1 MSAAEQEQ
9 RYEVRSWDGSFVT
22 YPRATAEAHSIDE
35 VVAIMRDRG
44 RYPSPVRARG
54 SGHSPANC
62 GEADGG
68 TIVDMRRMNRILH
81 VGADT
86 ITAEGGALYID
97 IAQELERHGL
107 QVHVNTEIG
116 CLTIGSGA
124 CCATKD
130 ASMPGELG
138 QISSY
143 VVGMKIV
150 TPAGDILEVGEDDPG
165 LLQAARSS
173 YGLFGIVCEVTLRAC
188 PLRQLSVQH
197 RTFRVAQ
204 FADLLPE
211 LIASNASLMFY
222 LYPFLDRVSVEFRQ
236 YVGDARAP
244 GAERPNRTTW
254 KLRNFTW
261 RTVAP
266 AVARFAEACIPWRA
280 GRYVLLNWFDTT
292 LHVSVDRLLRSPVTL
307 PPDQMIRYPDKAG
320 WTGFTS
326 SIWAFPEPVFG
337 RALNDYCQFVRRYD
351 RDRRWRPN
359 MLAVGYRVA
368 QDTSSLLSYTY
379 DGPVLT
385 IDPVCT
391 GTKGWVE
398 FLDAFNVFCS
408 ERGGSPLLNQTRGV
422 TPEMARRAFGERLAT
437 LEGYRRRFDPEGRV
451 LNDFFRVLLPVADPE
466 AVTEVGPPPDPGG

>member
-1 MSAAEQEQ
+1 MRAAAGEKAI
-9 RYEVRSWDGSFVT
+9 EVKSWDGTFVT
-22 YPRATAEAHSIDE
+22 RPRAHTRPASIDD
-35 VVAIMRDRG
+35 VVAIMRDPE
-44 RYPSPVRARG
+44 RYPAPVRARG

-68 TIVDMRRMNRILH
+68 TIVDMRGMSRILH
-81 VGADT
+81 VGEDT

-97 IAQELERHGL
+97 LARELERRDL

-124 CCATKD
+124 CCTTKD
-130 ASMPGELG
+130 ASMPGEHG
-138 QISSY
+138 QISAY

-150 TPAGDILEVGEDDPG
+150 TPSGDVLEVTEDDPE

-173 YGLFGIVCEVTLRAC
+173 FGLFGIVCEVTLRAR
-188 PLRQLSVQH
+188 PLQQLSVQH

-211 LIASNASLMFY
+211 LIETDASLMFY
-222 LYPFLDRVSVEFRQ
+222 LFPFVDRVSVEFRQ
-236 YVGDARAP
+236 YVGDARGP

-254 KLRNFTW
+254 RLRNFTW

-266 AVARFAEACIPWRA
+266 GAARFAEACIPWRPA
-280 GRYVLLNWFDTT
+280 RYQFLNWFDSS
-292 LHVSVDRLLRSPVTL
+292 LHVAVDRLLRSPVTL

-326 SIWAFPEPVFG
+326 SIWGFPEPVFG
-337 RALNDYCQFVRRYD
+337 RALNDYCDFVRRYD
-351 RDRRWRPN
+351 RDHKWRAN
-359 MLAVGYRVA
+359 MLAVGYRVER
-368 QDTSSLLSYTY
+368 DTSSLLSYSY

-391 GTKGWVE
+391 GTNGWVD

-408 ERGGSPLLNQTRGV
+408 ERGASPLLNQTRGV
-422 TPEMARRAFGERLAT
+422 TREMARRAFGDRLDV
-437 LEGYRRRFDPEGRV
+437 LEAHRRQIDPSDRV
-451 LNDFFRVLLPVADPE
+451 LSGFFRDLLPAATPAGDVAG
-466 AVTEVGPPPDPGG
+466 AAT

>member
-1 MSAAEQEQ
+1 MSATEQQ
-9 RYEVRSWDGSFVT
+9 RLEVKSWDGSFVT
-22 YPRATAEAHSIDE
+22 HPRATAEVHSIED
-35 VVAIMRDRG
+35 VVAIMRDPE

-68 TIVDMRRMNRILH
+68 TIVDMLPMNRILD

-86 ITAEGGALYID
+86 VTAEGGALYID
-97 IAQELERHGL
+97 IAKELERHGL

-130 ASMPGELG
+130 ASMPGEFG

-150 TPAGDILEVGEDDPG
+150 TPSGDVVEVGEDDPE

-173 YGLFGIVCEVTLRAC
+173 YGLFGIVCEVTLRTR
-188 PLRQLSVQH
+188 PLQQLAVEH

-204 FADLLPE
+204 FVDLLPE
-211 LIASNASLMFY
+211 LIATDASLMFY
-222 LYPFLDRVSVEFRQ
+222 LFPFLDRVSVEFRT
-236 YVGDARAP
+236 YVGEARAP

-266 AVARFAEACIPWRA
+266 GFARFAEACIPWRPA
-280 GRYVLLNWFDTT
+280 RYQLLNWFDSS
-292 LHVSVDRLLRSPVTL
+292 LHVAVDRLLRSPVTL
-307 PPDQMIRYPDKAG
+307 PPDQMIRYPKKAG
-320 WTGFTS
+320 FTGFTS
-326 SIWAFPEPVFG
+326 SIWGFPQPLFG
-337 RALNDYCQFVRRYD
+337 RALSDYCDFVRSYD
-351 RDRRWRPN
+351 RNNGWRPN
-359 MLAVGYRVA
+359 MLAVGYRVEH
-368 QDTSSLLSYTY
+368 DTSSLLSYSY

-391 GTKGWVE
+391 GTQGLARFSRRVQR
-398 FLDAFNVFCS
+398 LLQQAGRVSPCS
-408 ERGGSPLLNQTRGV
+408 T
-422 TPEMARRAFGERLAT
+422 RRA
-437 LEGYRRRFDPEGRV
+437 V
-451 LNDFFRVLLPVADPE
+451 
-466 AVTEVGPPPDPGG
+466 

>member
-1 MSAAEQEQ
+1 MSPTKEE
-9 RYEVRSWDGSFVT
+9 RIEVRSWDGTFVT
-22 YPRATAEAHSIDE
+22 YPRAHAHATSIDDL
-35 VVAIMRDRG
+35 VAIMRDPES
-44 RYPSPVRARG
+44 YPSPVRARG

-68 TIVDMRRMNRILH
+68 TIVDMRTMNRILR
-81 VGADT
+81 VDGDT
-86 ITAEGGALYID
+86 ITAEGGVLYIEL
-97 IAQELERHGL
+97 ARELERHGL
-107 QVHVNTEIG
+107 QLHVNTEIG

-130 ASMPGELG
+130 ASMPGEHG
-138 QISSY
+138 QISAY

-150 TPAGDILEVGEDDPG
+150 TPSGDVLEVGEDDPE

-173 YGLFGIVCEVTLRAC
+173 YGLFGIVAEVTVRAR
-188 PLRQLSVQH
+188 PMQQLSVEH
-197 RTFRVAQ
+197 RTYRVAQ

-211 LIASNASLMFY
+211 LIATSDASLMFY
-222 LYPFLDRVSVEFRQ
+222 LFPFLDRVSVEFRR
-236 YVGDARAP
+236 YVGDAAGP
-244 GAERPNRTTW
+244 WAERPNRTTW

-266 AVARFAEACIPWRA
+266 GVARFAEACVPWRPA
-280 GRYVLLNWFDTT
+280 RYQLLNWFDTS
-292 LHVSVDRLLRSPVTL
+292 LHVAVDRLLRSPVTL

-326 SIWAFPEPVFG
+326 SIWGFPQPVFG
-337 RALNDYCQFVRRYD
+337 RALTDYCDFMRRYD
-351 RDRRWRPN
+351 RDHKWRPN
-359 MLAVGYRVA
+359 MLAVGYRVE

-391 GTKGWVE
+391 GTPGWVE

-408 ERGGSPLLNQTRGV
+408 ERGASPLLNQTRGV
-422 TPEMARRAFGERLAT
+422 TREMARRAFGDRLDT
-437 LEGYRRRFDPEGRV
+437 LEGHRRRIDPEGRA
-451 LNDFFRVLLPVADPE
+451 LSGFFRDLLPVGEPAPADL
-466 AVTEVGPPPDPGG
+466 AAT